1 MDRRQRR
8 AAELEKY
15 AAMSR
20 PRKVALLV
28 LAVVLAGVTCLGT
41 GYLLGGEW
49 RIGLSLAV
57 GVAIAATMAVQYR
70 DAW

>member
-1 MDRRQRR
+1 
-8 AAELEKY
+8 
-15 AAMSR
+15 MS
-20 PRKVALLV
+20 
-28 LAVVLAGVTCLGT
+28 AGPATSCPGGG

-57 GVAIAATMAVQYR
+57 GVTIAATMAVQYR